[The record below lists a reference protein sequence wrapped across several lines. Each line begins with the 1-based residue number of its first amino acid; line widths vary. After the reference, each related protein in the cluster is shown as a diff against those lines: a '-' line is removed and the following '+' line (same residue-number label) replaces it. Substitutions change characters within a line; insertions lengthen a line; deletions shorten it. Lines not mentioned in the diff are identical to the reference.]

1 MTIDSAA
8 TDLPPD
14 PAGPNPPAPQAQVAR
29 AGAPTQ
35 DWRPPP
41 TRAVRL
47 HAGALALLFAVIA
60 LAAVMGPLLA
70 MDGLGMTRKLGFAG
84 AAIAAAAGLGHYL
97 GARLRHQRWKLDAEG
112 LWLRQGRLWFRETR
126 VPASRVQHVDLK
138 HGPLERRF
146 RLATLVVHTAAAQ
159 LSGITVRG
167 LDEAD
172 AQRLRDAL
180 TRQLDEAGDAL

>member
-1 MTIDSAA
+1 MVVP
-8 TDLPPD
+8 L
-14 PAGPNPPAPQAQVAR
+14 GP
-29 AGAPTQ
+29 GIFT
-35 DWRPPP
+35 
-41 TRAVRL
+41 
-47 HAGALALLFAVIA
+47 F
-60 LAAVMGPLLA
+60 
-70 MDGLGMTRKLGFAG
+70 F
-84 AAIAAAAGLGHYL
+84 AAAAFVLAVALGAWL

-112 LWLRQGRLWFRETR
+112 LWLRNGRLWWRETR

-146 RLATLVVHTAAAQ
+146 RLATLVVHTAAVH

-180 TRQLDEAGDAL
+180 ARQLDDAGDAL